1 MVDGVNQ
8 QGLFQRIGNFFGS
21 DDPNAGQSTDPFAGL
36 SRAQRTMLGFS
47 ALRDAAASL
56 EGRDSNFFAQSLGG
70 FESARER
77 ERLREQ
83 GATQSRVQ
91 ALQAL
96 ATLNEQMRYN
106 QAFGLP
112 ADPATDAL
120 RSTLMEMA
128 GFGAGSALGVTL
140 AAGSMPTTVAPTTRL
155 PTGGAVIDASGAV
168 VGDVG
173 DEPLSPAAQAAM
185 EGAPVSADGRDFNA
199 ERQAIFNAM
208 QQRMYA
214 GAGVSDLQ
222 AQLDNLNAQEAAAT
236 AATAAADVEAADIS
250 QTAAQAE
257 GLLLPEVNEAFD
269 FLVRGFDAEGNPIFN
284 PALVTRAGRLV
295 SGALEGPEYQNYAGA
310 IETLKTGVL
319 LEALANATVGALSDG
334 ERAALSAA
342 QGDLNPNNPIGTYRA
357 LQRIERV
364 AQQSIE
370 RRNRE
375 AGIGAGASV
384 PSVSWD

>member
-1 MVDGVNQ
+1 
-8 QGLFQRIGNFFGS
+8 
-21 DDPNAGQSTDPFAGL
+21 
-36 SRAQRTMLGFS
+36 
-47 ALRDAAASL
+47 
-56 EGRDSNFFAQSLGG
+56 
-70 FESARER
+70 
-77 ERLREQ
+77 
-83 GATQSRVQ
+83 
-91 ALQAL
+91 
-96 ATLNEQMRYN
+96 
-106 QAFGLP
+106 
-112 ADPATDAL
+112 
-120 RSTLMEMA
+120 
-128 GFGAGSALGVTL
+128 
-140 AAGSMPTTVAPTTRL
+140 
-155 PTGGAVIDASGAV
+155 
-168 VGDVG
+168 
-173 DEPLSPAAQAAM
+173 M